1 MGLERRGCVV
11 QPRPQANWQRE
22 EPVDKVKPFDI
33 PKREVWEAFKRVKA
47 NQGAAGVDGQSIAE
61 FEANLSGNLYKLG
74 NRLSSGSY
82 FPPPVRRVDI
92 PKADGGTRPLGIPT
106 VADRVAQEVARRC
119 LEPILEPVFHA
130 DSYGY
135 RPGKSAIDAVRQAR
149 QRCWRCDWVLDLD
162 VRAFFDSIDWELL
175 LKAVRQHTDCPWVL
189 LYVERWLKAPV
200 QMEDGSVV
208 PRTAGTPQGGVIS
221 PLLANLFLHYAFDT
235 WMARNYPHSP
245 FERYA
250 DDAICHCQSAKE
262 ARALWSALADRLAV
276 CKLVLHPVKTKI
288 VYCKDAN
295 RRGDFPII
303 SFDFLG
309 FQFRARKTIWNGK
322 AAHGFMP
329 AASPK
334 ALTAISRTVRRWS
347 LHHRSDK
354 SLQELAEMYNPCIRG
369 WITYYSHFYKTRLR
383 PTLKRIDA
391 YVIRWARR
399 KFKRMRHQTKGARD
413 WFDRLH
419 RANPQLFAHWPLCH
433 GNGRTSGAVWSML
446 IWFVDKASHLYNSH
460 SALKFRYNNRRTF
473 SEQRSRDASGTS
485 RNSRIGAL
493 ARNDRRFV
501 RTIKTRTPKAKFQ
514 RPPTANRYRTARHRP
529 GAAIHYYQNTI
540 PRADTT
546 KTHS

>member
-61 FEANLSGNLYKLG
+61 FEANLSGNLYKLW

-92 PKADGGTRPLGIPT
+92 PKAEGGTRPLGIPT
-106 VADRVAQEVARRC
+106 VADRVAQEVARRW

-235 WMARNYPHSP
+235 WMARNYSHIP

-250 DDAICHCQSAKE
+250 DDAICHCRSAEE

-276 CKLVLHPVKTKI
+276 CKLVLHPGKTKI

-419 RANPQLFAHWPLCH
+419 RVNPQLFAHWPLCH
-433 GNGRTSGAVWSML
+433 GNGRTSGAV
-446 IWFVDKASHLYNSH
+446 
-460 SALKFRYNNRRTF
+460 
-473 SEQRSRDASGTS
+473 
-485 RNSRIGAL
+485 
-493 ARNDRRFV
+493 
-501 RTIKTRTPKAKFQ
+501 
-514 RPPTANRYRTARHRP
+514 
-529 GAAIHYYQNTI
+529 
-540 PRADTT
+540 
-546 KTHS
+546 